1 MDEGHNTIR
10 AVERLRVDATY
21 GKKKHFNAA
30 DRKERYNTRIGLS
43 LIAANVVI
51 ASNLIYVLVS
61 DIHTI
66 YTAISLIGFTATLLA
81 IVQAFFNYSRTAEQ
95 HRMVATKYLHIV
107 KECSRTKAYYQDGA
121 LSADELRE
129 RLDNLARKYELITE
143 DATCLSTNRKDYEKA
158 REGFEDGEERYSQ
171 GEYQEE

>member
-1 MDEGHNTIR
+1 MGEDHTIR
-10 AVERLRVDATY
+10 AVERLRIDALY

-30 DRKERYNTRIGLS
+30 DRKERYNTGIGVS
-43 LIAANVVI
+43 LIVANAVI
-51 ASNLIYVLVS
+51 ASNLVYVLVS

-95 HRMVATKYLHIV
+95 HGMIATNYLHIA
-107 KECSRTKAYYQDGA
+107 KECSRIKAYYLDGI

-129 RLDNLARKYELITE
+129 QLDNLAQKYELITE
-143 DATCLSTNRKDYEKA
+143 DAVCLSTNRDDYEKA
-158 REGFEDGEERYSQ
+158 RDGFEDGEERYSP